1 MNLLPNFSYSKA
13 LSAFLTATN
22 AEQKEDANI
31 LVRCSLCKSIH
42 LIFFQLEDAIHKF
55 PGVITHL
62 IEVLQIQADATVENN
77 SFLNIFAFNRSVLN
91 MFLLFL
97 YI

>member
-42 LIFFQLEDAIHKF
+42 LIFFSA
-55 PGVITHL
+55 GGCNS
-62 IEVLQIQADATVENN
+62 QISWCYYTFD
-77 SFLNIFAFNRSVLN
+77 
-91 MFLLFL
+91 
-97 YI
+97 